1 MTEPTKNSSNGT
13 STATTSTSEAP
24 PKPIPAGMLKG
35 SGGLDIFANAIG
47 LEFKDDPNS
56 EPDEAP
62 WSPPPSPEAETA
74 AAIKDGEEANDEE
87 KDLESKEE
95 GSEDE
100 AEVDDDADDTED
112 GEKAEPDDLTKLR
125 GDIKAKTKDG
135 KEINLPDDL
144 TISWKVDG
152 EVKEINLK
160 EHLNVVAGELTVN
173 QRLGKVASFKE
184 QLDKERGAFQT
195 KQKEET
201 EKYQT
206 LVKFCQEGKVD
217 SAMCYMAELAGT
229 SPVQMYRSMLTA
241 SVKAADGFADKT
253 PEQIEN
259 AFMKMELDW
268 QKDKTTKEAQKREA
282 EARAEEFNRRV
293 SAEIQDEDL
302 TYEDFDAAVA
312 HLSQNEPAWKDWS
325 PEQRKDEAIER
336 ALLGKH
342 TSLIGQALDKK
353 NPKLR
358 KNEKLVELLL
368 KHTDPHKWSV
378 DQIIQLID
386 EVLGA
391 ETKKLATT
399 LSRKVI
405 SSEMQNSQKKDGK
418 NEKKKTARSSSE
430 MAAIFG
436 LARTH

>member
-13 STATTSTSEAP
+13 STATTSDAP
-24 PKPIPAGMLKG
+24 PKAIPAGALKG

-62 WSPPPSPEAETA
+62 WSPPPTPDAETA
-74 AAIKDGEEANDEE
+74 AAIKDGEEADDEE
-87 KDLESKEE
+87 KNLEAEE
-95 GSEDE
+95 EESEDE
-100 AEVDDDADDTED
+100 AETDDSED
-112 GEKAEPDDLTKLR
+112 GEKAESDDLSKLR

-184 QLDKERGAFQT
+184 QLDKERSTFQA

-201 EKYQT
+201 DKYQT
-206 LVKFCQEGKVD
+206 LVKLCQDGKVD
-217 SAMCYMAELAGT
+217 STLCYIAELAGT
-229 SPVQMYRSMLTA
+229 SPVLMYRSMLNA
-241 SVKAADGFADKT
+241 SVRAADGFKDKT

-268 QKDKTTKEAQKREA
+268 QKDKATKESQKRDA

-342 TSLIGQALDKK
+342 TNLIGQALDKK

-391 ETKKLATT
+391 ETKKLATN